1 VSEKAFEVV
10 AECAMAGLPTG
21 ADVNRVMERI
31 ERARRRNA
39 AIAHVSVQ
47 SPAVYKDRA
56 YTLITRFLV
65 WAGDGPRAMD
75 AVGSLLQGAGIHSRG
90 MHLSGRALVDA
101 DLRSTLAGAPAA
113 ASRAARSDRRLAS
126 RKRATGPASGA
137 KRAGGRS
144 RGTVRRKAAASK
156 RRPTPKRAGRT
167 GARRRGSRRGR
178 R

>member
-1 VSEKAFEVV
+1 VSEKVFEVV

-39 AIAHVSVQ
+39 AIAHTSVQ

-65 WAGDGPRAMD
+65 WAGDGARAMD

-101 DLRSTLAGAPAA
+101 DLRSSPAGAPAA
-113 ASRAARSDRRLAS
+113 ASRAARSDRRPAS
-126 RKRATGPASGA
+126 RKRAMRPAA
-137 KRAGGRS
+137 RKKPAGGRS
-144 RGTVRRKAAASK
+144 RRTVRRKAAAP
-156 RRPTPKRAGRT
+156 RRRATPKRTGRT
-167 GARRRGSRRGR
+167 GAMRRGGRRGR